1 VNIVPRII
9 LCMGAKVVE
18 AVTSPKHA
26 SQPLS
31 EYGYIVVRED
41 DVWAKYPQL
50 RGAGQVVT
58 WSWVKDCLISS
69 RLLPIPTPETEE
81 VDEEA
86 SQEV

>member
-1 VNIVPRII
+1 
-9 LCMGAKVVE
+9 MGAKVVE
-18 AVTSPKHA
+18 AVTDPRYA

-41 DVWAKYPQL
+41 DVCSKYPQL
-50 RGAGQVVT
+50 RGAGRVVS
-58 WSWVKDCLISS
+58 WSWVKECLISS
-69 RLLPIPTPETEE
+69 RLLPIPTPEVEE